1 MHRTERSPNI
11 RILGEGLLLF
21 GLLVILLGSNGWAQ
35 VSPIPETSPK
45 ELVEQLWTM
54 AARGELLTKSGLAI
68 AAKFF
73 TSPGSPRGRKVI
85 RVFSDFYGVN
95 YSSVDGKNA
104 IVEME
109 YVDCGGINEKLQYT
123 SPRLIQAY
131 KTSFKYHLVLVP
143 GYSVIYG
150 GDGKTIVQ
158 KKEIPGVYSWQIE
171 GPLPDPW
178 ITVNAAIRYVI
189 EARDKSN
196 DTDVKANAEMTLKN
210 LLKMH

>member
-1 MHRTERSPNI
+1 MHRTERSLNI
-11 RILGEGLLLF
+11 RILGEGLALF
-21 GLLVILLGSNGWAQ
+21 ALLVTLLGSNGWGQ

-54 AARGELLTKSGLAI
+54 AARGELLTKSGWAK

-73 TSPGSPRGRKVI
+73 TSPGSPHGRKGI
-85 RVFSDFYGVN
+85 RVLSDYYGVN

-109 YVDCGGINEKLQYT
+109 YVDSGEINEKLQYT
-123 SPRLIQAY
+123 SPRPIQTY

-143 GYSVIYG
+143 GYSVMYG
-150 GDGKTIVQ
+150 SDGKTIVQ
-158 KKEIPGVYSWQIE
+158 KKEIPGVYAWQIE
-171 GPLPDPW
+171 GPPPEPW

-189 EARDKSN
+189 EARNKSN
-196 DTDVKANAEMTLKN
+196 DAHVKANAQLTLEN
-210 LLKMH
+210 LLKLH